1 MNSAACAQLNLPG
14 AYLAI
19 VLALALQLTATTA
32 TAQLPEL
39 GLPSALSGMPTTA
52 KFYAGA
58 TSDDGASYKAN
69 FSADSLLDVLTEI
82 RVEPDHV
89 NTIGS
94 LYLVLLL
101 DGQFFM
107 RVEAG
112 DYVEWDGTLE
122 SLQATAVA
130 KTLQASEPLA
140 VVQDTAFGPLG
151 LGGSAID
158 IYLAYA
164 TVAAPGDLYF
174 SGKPLSFAIDTVAD
188 LPSFSFYVENISTA
202 IIQARCIICHS
213 STGIAADSSL
223 IYLDSST
230 PDYQRSNY
238 ERLIQYI
245 ENVPNGSDLILSKP
259 QGLSA
264 HGGGVQLTAASDELR
279 AWSEFVALSL
289 EDIANSGGSGNG
301 QNNESIFSPVVKMNA
316 QQTLRKAALLF
327 AGRLPT
333 NSELD
338 DVANPSDDELR
349 LAIRDLMQGDGFRE
363 FITESANDR
372 LLTEAFV
379 SSLFGIVDRYHYP
392 NSLQYYQSDPSYRE
406 ERLLTSA
413 ALAREP
419 LELIAQVVSSERP
432 YTEILT
438 ADYIMV
444 NPYSARIYSGD
455 VVFDDSSDADEW
467 KQGRLTEYYRCSICS
482 RGNDSARY
490 DIPTEYP
497 HAGILNSP
505 AFLSRFPSTSTNRNR
520 ARARWAYYFFLG
532 VDIEGLSARTTDQAA
547 LSDENN
553 PTLNNSNCTVCHNIM
568 DPVAGAFQNYG
579 DGGYYR
585 NQPGGEN
592 SLPRS
597 YRNDPQSLYQIGDT
611 WYPDMLAPGFGEKL
625 APDADNSLQWLAQ
638 EFINDSRFGYGTV
651 NFWYPA
657 VMGRKPY
664 AQPKN
669 SEDSD
674 YQSRLAAYT
683 TELELMQSVADNFVV
698 GSAGNGDHNLKD
710 LLVDLVMSDHFRA
723 TSAENLSAAQE
734 IELDA
739 VGAGKLLTPEQLNR
753 KLLDATGF
761 DWNYGRFGVLDQ
773 VYSLIYGGID
783 SIGVTNRA
791 TELTTLMSSVVSAMA
806 NEVSC
811 PIVSND
817 FSINRL
823 QRKLFKEV
831 ELTALPTTDAAAI
844 RTNIQYL
851 HNHLLGEDLASD
863 DVEIDA
869 TVALFEAVWNARLA
883 ANKGAAVSS
892 VSELCIFENVD
903 SPVRSDANQTLRS
916 WAAVINYLL
925 RDYKFIHE

>member
-1 MNSAACAQLNLPG
+1 MNSAACERLKLPG
-14 AYLAI
+14 AYLAAM
-19 VLALALQLTATTA
+19 LALVLQFAAATAW
-32 TAQLPEL
+32 AQLPEL
-39 GLPSALSGMPTTA
+39 PQPSALSGTPTTA

-58 TSDDGASYKAN
+58 TTDDGASYKVS
-69 FSADSLLDVLTEI
+69 FSADSLLDVLAEI
-82 RVEPDHV
+82 RVEPGHV
-89 NTIGS
+89 NSSGN
-94 LYLVLLL
+94 LYLILLL

-107 RVEAG
+107 RIEAG
-112 DYVEWDGTLE
+112 DFVEWDGALE
-122 SLQATAVA
+122 SLQATTVA
-130 KTLQASEPLA
+130 KTLQFNELLT

-151 LGGSAID
+151 LGGSAIEV
-158 IYLAYA
+158 YLAYD
-164 TVAAPGDLYF
+164 TVTAPGELYF
-174 SGKPLSFAIDTVAD
+174 SGTPLSFVIDTAAD
-188 LPSFSFYVENISTA
+188 LPSFSFYVENISSA
-202 IIQARCIICHS
+202 IIQARCIVCHS
-213 STGIAADSSL
+213 STGIASGSSL
-223 IYLDSST
+223 IYLDSSAL
-230 PDYQRSNY
+230 DYQRSNY
-238 ERLIQYI
+238 DSLIQYI
-245 ENVPNGSDLILSKP
+245 ENVPNGSELILSKP

-264 HGGGVQLTAASDELR
+264 HGGGVQLTAADDELQ
-279 AWSEFVALSL
+279 AWSEFVVLSVA
-289 EDIANSGGSGNG
+289 DIASSGNG
-301 QNNESIFSPVVKMNA
+301 QNNESIFSPVVKMDG

-333 NSELD
+333 TIELD
-338 DVANPSDDELR
+338 NVASASDDELR
-349 LAIRDLMQGDGFRE
+349 MAIRELMQGDGFRE
-363 FITESANDR
+363 FLTESANDR
-372 LLTEAFV
+372 LLTEAFAFN
-379 SSLFGIVDRYHYP
+379 LFGIVDRYYYP
-392 NSLQYYQSDPSYRE
+392 SSLQYYQSGASYRA
-406 ERLLTSA
+406 ERLLISA

-419 LELIAQVVSSERP
+419 LELIAQVVTNERP

-444 NPYSARIYSGD
+444 NPYSALIYGGD

-467 KQGRLTEYYRCSICS
+467 KQGRITEYYRCSICA
-482 RGNDSARY
+482 RGNDIARY
-490 DIPTEYP
+490 DISTEYP

-532 VDIEGLSARTTDQAA
+532 VDIEGLSARTTDPAA

-568 DPVAGAFQNYG
+568 DPVAGVFQNYS
-579 DGGYYR
+579 DDGYYR
-585 NQPGGEN
+585 NQPGGDN

-597 YRNDPQSLYQIGDT
+597 YRNDPQGLYQIGDT

-664 AQPKN
+664 AEPKN
-669 SEDSD
+669 PEDAD
-674 YQSRLAAYT
+674 YLSRLAAYT
-683 TELELMQSVADNFVV
+683 TESELMQSVADNFVA
-698 GSAGNGDHNLKD
+698 GGAGNGVHNLKD
-710 LLVDLVMSDHFRA
+710 LLVDLVVSDHFRA
-723 TSAENLSAAQE
+723 ASAENLTAAQE

-739 VGAGKLLTPEQLNR
+739 VGTGKLLTPEQLNR

-761 DWNYGRFGVLDQ
+761 DWKYGRFGALDQ

-783 SIGVTNRA
+783 SFGVTDRA

-817 FSINRL
+817 FSINAL

-831 ELTALPTTDAAAI
+831 ELTTLPTTDAAAI
-844 RTNIQYL
+844 RSNIQYL
-851 HNHLLGEDLASD
+851 HSRLLGEDLASD

-869 TVALFEAVWNARLA
+869 TVSLFEAVWNARLA

-903 SPVRSDANQTLRS
+903 NPVEIDANQTLRS